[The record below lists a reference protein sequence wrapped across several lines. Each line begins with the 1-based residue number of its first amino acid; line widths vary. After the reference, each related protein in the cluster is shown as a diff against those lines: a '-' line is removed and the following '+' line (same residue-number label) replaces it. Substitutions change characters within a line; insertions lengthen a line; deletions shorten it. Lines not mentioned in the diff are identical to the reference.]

1 MGDLNQLIGR
11 IVMTSKQERILDT
24 LIYFLKRYKK
34 AVVKSDS
41 ATGFEDM
48 VFDQMIDTINELK
61 EENERL
67 SNLNKPK
74 ILSGGIRY
82 EEEKD
87 EGPDSEPTKH

>member
-34 AVVKSDS
+34 AVVKSES
-41 ATGFEDM
+41 ATGFEDL

-74 ILSGGIRY
+74 ILSGGI
-82 EEEKD
+82 D

>member
-1 MGDLNQLIGR
+1 MGGSKQPIGR
-11 IVMTSKQERILDT
+11 IVMNSKQERILDT

-67 SNLNKPK
+67 NNLNKPK
-74 ILSGGIRY
+74 ILSGGIN
-82 EEEKD
+82 

>member
-1 MGDLNQLIGR
+1 MGESKQLIGR
-11 IVMTSKQERILDT
+11 IAMTSKQERILDT

-67 SNLNKPK
+67 NNLNKPK
-74 ILSGGIRY
+74 ILSGGI
-82 EEEKD
+82 D

>member
-1 MGDLNQLIGR
+1 MGDLKQLIGR
-11 IVMTSKQERILDT
+11 IAMTSKQERILDT

>member
-1 MGDLNQLIGR
+1 MGESKQLIGR

-34 AVVKSDS
+34 AVVKSES
-41 ATGFEDM
+41 ATGFEDL

-74 ILSGGIRY
+74 ILSGGIQ
-82 EEEKD
+82 EEEED
-87 EGPDSEPTKH
+87 ERPDFEPTKH

>member
-1 MGDLNQLIGR
+1 MGDLKQLIGR
-11 IVMTSKQERILDT
+11 IAMTGKQERILDT

-34 AVVKSDS
+34 AVVKSES
-41 ATGFEDM
+41 ATGFEDL

>member
-1 MGDLNQLIGR
+1 MGDLKQLIGR
-11 IVMTSKQERILDT
+11 IAMTGKQERILDT

-34 AVVKSDS
+34 AVVKSES
-41 ATGFEDM
+41 ATGFEDL

-67 SNLNKPK
+67 NNLNKPK
-74 ILSGGIRY
+74 ILSGGI
-82 EEEKD
+82 D

>member
-1 MGDLNQLIGR
+1 MGGSKQLIGR

-67 SNLNKPK
+67 NNLNKPK
-74 ILSGGIRY
+74 ILSGGIN
-82 EEEKD
+82 